1 MTDHDV
7 QPPKRQARQWG
18 YFAGALATLGVLG
31 FGASMFLMLPLA
43 MATDGCFES
52 STDTVCT
59 LTAAGQ
65 NTLVFIP
72 WMCLIVGT
80 VAAVAGAVI
89 AARLRRSPL
98 IGLPVGFV
106 GYLAMIP
113 IGWIIAQQV

>member
-1 MTDHDV
+1 MTADV
-7 QPPKRQARQWG
+7 EPPRRHAKHWNW
-18 YFAGALATLGVLG
+18 FAASLATLGVLG
-31 FGASMFLMLPLA
+31 FGASSFLMLPLG

-52 STDTVCT
+52 STNPLCRMS
-59 LTAAGQ
+59 AAGQ
-65 NTLVFIP
+65 NTVVFIP
-72 WMCLIVGT
+72 WMCLIAGT

-98 IGLPVGFV
+98 IGLPVGVV